1 MKKLKKAIKEK
12 KRWEELSKS
21 IELVDNNRLDNPN
34 IALDAAKTILE
45 SIAKTILTDKSIKYE
60 SDSKIQF
67 LVKRSFET
75 LPIFSK
81 LGDKDLKSA
90 KSIIGSFENITKK
103 IGAFRNSYGF
113 FSHGQ
118 DLQSDKFDKYLIE
131 LVISSS
137 DLISSFLIISH
148 SEDLK
153 DRARV
158 YYDENEVFNN
168 YLDYYTEEVVISNI
182 TIDASRALFTDE
194 EAYKD
199 RMNAFV
205 DEKTTLIKK
214 FKDNYDISVLG
225 ELVSFSKYLTDEEKI
240 ELTKAITKSEI
251 ILSDENHDE
260 IKDFIANLH
269 DKKEDE

>member
-12 KRWEELSKS
+12 QRWEELSKS

-67 LVKRSFET
+67 LVKESFEN

-81 LGDKDLKSA
+81 LRDQDSKSA

-103 IGAFRNSYGF
+103 IGAFRNRYGF

-168 YLDYYTEEVVISNI
+168 YLDNTEEVVISNI

-225 ELVSFSKYLTDEEKI
+225 ELVSFSEYLTDEEKI